1 MAATYDWSKFM
12 LRIDIQA
19 SKEAIYDAWTSP
31 EIIDLWFLR
40 KLTMQNSNGIEK
52 DCFGKFEPGD
62 TYQWWWYGHSDEI
75 METGTIIEANGSDS
89 MAFTFGK
96 AGDCYISI
104 YEEMGENILELRQLN
119 IPTDEQSMHEF
130 HLGCKVGWS
139 FFLANL
145 KSILEGGSDLRNKN
159 ENLKRMANS

>member
-1 MAATYDWSKFM
+1 MAATYDWSKFT

-19 SKEAIYDAWTSP
+19 SKEAIYDAWVSQ

-40 KLTMQNSNGIEK
+40 KLRIYNNKGIEK
-52 DCFGKFEPGD
+52 DCFEKMEQGD
-62 TYQWWWYGHSDEI
+62 SYEWWWYGQNDDV
-75 METGTIIEANGSDS
+75 METGAILEANGSDRV
-89 MAFTFGK
+89 AFTFGK

-104 YEEMGENILELRQLN
+104 YEEMGENIIELRQVN
-119 IPTDEQSMHEF
+119 IPTDERSMHEF

-145 KSILEGGSDLRNKN
+145 KSILEGGADLRNKN